1 MTHRNDLITS
11 DAQVVTTS
19 DTTTKL
25 YAGFYVGVSG
35 DVKVT
40 TVGGTDVTFTAVPSG
55 AIIPLS
61 VTKIWSTGTTATNI
75 VGLFN

>member
-11 DAQVVTTS
+11 DAQSVTVS

-25 YAGFYVGVSG
+25 YDGIYVGTGG

-40 TVGGTDVTFTAVPSG
+40 TVGGTDVTFAGVPG
-55 AIIPLS
+55 GTILPLGI
-61 VTKIWSTGTTATNI
+61 TKIWSTGTTASSI
-75 VGLFN
+75 VGFFN